1 MMGKVNFI
9 LALSVFLVACDDK
22 KEIKKDK
29 SIIANSKKSYSTR
42 GYVLELIPEDDSAFI
57 HHEMIPGFM
66 EEMTM
71 YLKLENSS
79 EFNELKPGHEY
90 SFDMIV
96 DREDGTY
103 IRNVTPTGKS
113 KSDLSLVNKPSE
125 KWFKKPTFE
134 LGDKLPDFSLM
145 SSDGKVINQSKLN
158 GGAWALTFIFTR
170 CPLPDYCPMMSLRF
184 HETVN
189 LLREAEIKNWN
200 LVSLTID
207 PEFDTEAILE
217 QYVKARGYD
226 YDNWFFCR
234 ADINEVRKI
243 GNPLGLSFNTQ
254 EFPIEHNLRTAVFD
268 ANGKLVEVFSGNKW
282 TAQELAESIIG
293 ANK

>member
-1 MMGKVNFI
+1 MVKVNFI
-9 LALSVFLVACDDK
+9 LVLSIFFVACDDRREIN
-22 KEIKKDK
+22 KEDK

-71 YLKLENSS
+71 YLKLENPS

-145 SSDGKVINQSKLN
+145 SSDGKVIDQSKLTVEH
-158 GGAWALTFIFTR
+158 GRLHSF
-170 CPLPDYCPMMSLRF
+170 LRD
-184 HETVN
+184 V
-189 LLREAEIKNWN
+189 LCQ
-200 LVSLTID
+200 TIV
-207 PEFDTEAILE
+207 
-217 QYVKARGYD
+217 Q
-226 YDNWFFCR
+226 
-234 ADINEVRKI
+234 
-243 GNPLGLSFNTQ
+243 
-254 EFPIEHNLRTAVFD
+254 
-268 ANGKLVEVFSGNKW
+268 
-282 TAQELAESIIG
+282 
-293 ANK
+293 